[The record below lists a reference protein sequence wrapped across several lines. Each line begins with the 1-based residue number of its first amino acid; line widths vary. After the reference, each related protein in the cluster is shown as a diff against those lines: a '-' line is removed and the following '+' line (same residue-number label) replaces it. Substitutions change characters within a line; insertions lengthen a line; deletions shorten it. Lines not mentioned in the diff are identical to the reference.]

1 MKAPLILFV
10 IALVLTLLF
19 APIALSTQEQRDAQ
33 KITIK
38 SKEVNNGV
46 VILAVQDGKAS
57 FDLQC
62 NKDFAGCAVL
72 DPGDYV
78 MVRLPKNHGLYDCV
92 NAEVY
97 NKTATAETG
106 QRLGQYCL
114 IEKK

>member
-1 MKAPLILFV
+1 MKVPAIFFL

-19 APIALSTQEQRDAQ
+19 APIALSAQEQRVSQ

-38 SKEVNNGV
+38 SKEVNSGV
-46 VILAVQDGKAS
+46 VILSVQNGKSS

-62 NKDFAGCAVL
+62 NKDYVGCAVL

-78 MVRLPKNHGLYDCV
+78 MVRLPKNRGLYDCV

-97 NKTATAETG
+97 GKTADTELG
-106 QRLGQYCL
+106 DRLGQYCL

>member
-1 MKAPLILFV
+1 MKAPLIFFL

-19 APIALSTQEQRDAQ
+19 APVALSAQEQRDSQ
-33 KITIK
+33 NISIK
-38 SKEVNNGV
+38 SKEISNGV
-46 VILAVQDGKAS
+46 VILSVQNSKSS

-72 DPGDYV
+72 NPGDYV
-78 MVRLPKNHGLYDCV
+78 MVRLPKNRGLYDCV

-97 NKTATAETG
+97 GKTANAELG
-106 QRLGQYCL
+106 DRLGQYCL